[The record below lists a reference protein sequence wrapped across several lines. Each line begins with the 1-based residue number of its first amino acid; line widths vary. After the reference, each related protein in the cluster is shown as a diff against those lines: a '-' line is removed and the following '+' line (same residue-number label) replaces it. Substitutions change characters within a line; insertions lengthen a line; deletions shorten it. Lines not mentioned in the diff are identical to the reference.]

1 MRRTFLGTER
11 RELPKAKRIDQN
23 MDFVLTGFRQ
33 DANIR
38 RFAFQRVA
46 TDHSRTEFTV
56 SADMTLLV
64 KHKIPLQE
72 LPLLCR
78 ALLEDQNESGPAKAV
93 IFSET
98 DMLVYVQRR
107 TTAKDEADRKRAQH
121 RSPFVKRPPRPTP

>member
-1 MRRTFLGTER
+1 MRLTFRGMER
-11 RELPKAKRIDQN
+11 RELVKVKQISLV

-56 SADMTLLV
+56 SADMALLV

-72 LPLLCR
+72 IPLLCR
-78 ALLEDQNESGPAKAV
+78 ALLEDQNGSGPAKAV
-93 IFSET
+93 TFSET

-107 TTAKDEADRKRAQH
+107 TTAKDEADRKR
-121 RSPFVKRPPRPTP
+121 

>member
-11 RELPKAKRIDQN
+11 REWPKAKRIDTN
-23 MDFVLTGFRQ
+23 MEFVLTGFRQ
-33 DANIR
+33 VANIR

-56 SADMTLLV
+56 SADMALLV

-78 ALLEDQNESGPAKAV
+78 ALLEDQQQTGPAKAV
-93 IFSET
+93 TFTET
-98 DMLVYVQRR
+98 DMLVYVNRR
-107 TTAKDEADRKRAQH
+107 SAAKDEADRKRAQH
-121 RSPFVKRPPRPTP
+121 RSPFVKRAKP

>member
-1 MRRTFLGTER
+1 ME
-11 RELPKAKRIDQN
+11 
-23 MDFVLTGFRQ
+23 FVLTGFRQ

-46 TDHSRTEFTV
+46 TDHSRTEFSV

-78 ALLEDQNESGPAKAV
+78 ALLEDQNDTGPAQAV
-93 IFSET
+93 TFTET
-98 DMLVYVQRR
+98 AMLGYVQRR
-107 TTAKDEADRKRAQH
+107 SLAKEEADRKRAQH

>member
-1 MRRTFLGTER
+1 M
-11 RELPKAKRIDQN
+11 
-23 MDFVLTGFRQ
+23 
-33 DANIR
+33 R

-56 SADMTLLV
+56 SADMGLLV

-78 ALLEDQNESGPAKAV
+78 ALLEDQNDSGPAKAV
-93 IFSET
+93 TFTEVE
-98 DMLVYVQRR
+98 MLGYVQRR
-107 TTAKDEADRKRAQH
+107 SAAKEEADRKRAQH

>member
-1 MRRTFLGTER
+1 ME
-11 RELPKAKRIDQN
+11 
-23 MDFVLTGFRQ
+23 FVLTGFRQ

-64 KHKIPLQE
+64 KYKIPLQE

-78 ALLEDQNESGPAKAV
+78 ALLEDQNDTGPAKSV
-93 IFSET
+93 TFTET
-98 DMLVYVQRR
+98 DMQGYALRR
-107 TTAKDEADRKRAQH
+107 TTAKDEADKKRAQH
-121 RSPFVKRPPRPTP
+121 RSPFVKRPPRPA

>member
-1 MRRTFLGTER
+1 MGRNAASCRRRSEVTG
-11 RELPKAKRIDQN
+11 N

-46 TDHSRTEFTV
+46 TDHSRTDFTV

-78 ALLEDQNESGPAKAV
+78 ALLEDRNESGPAKAV

-121 RSPFVKRPPRPTP
+121 RSPFVKRPPRSTP